1 MTAGTIILGAGMA
14 GLGAGLATRAPVYES
29 AFTPGGVCHSFYRT
43 RDGAARDPL
52 IDNVDDCFRFEPAGG
67 HWLFGAS
74 EAALARFRR
83 HSAFRSYVRSAAAY
97 FPRDDRYVPF
107 PIQYHLHCFDR
118 VERAR
123 MLDEI
128 EAADGDCAEAD
139 TFSQW
144 LVTRFGPTLCARFF
158 LPFNARYT
166 AGYLDA
172 LAPQDLYKSSVD
184 RAQVRAGARGPVPD
198 TGYNATFHYPERG
211 LDRLVRGLASG
222 CDVRFGHEVVH
233 IDAAERRV
241 TFADGTGESYATVIS
256 TLPLDRMLRLADVA
270 IEEPPDPATAVLV
283 ANIGARR
290 GRRCPQFHWVYV
302 PDASSGLHRV
312 GFYSNVDADFLP
324 GGGERDEFVAI
335 YAERSYRAGE
345 TPDATG
351 RAQAAAAI
359 VAELQQWGFIEEA
372 LVVEPTVADPAYT
385 WKWPRSRW
393 ADRASAELAA
403 RGIHQIGRYGAW
415 RFQGMVASFEEGMNT
430 IKPTDS

>member
-1 MTAGTIILGAGMA
+1 MAGTIILGSGMA

-52 IDNVDDCFRFEPAGG
+52 TDNVDDCFRFEPAGG

-74 EAALARFRR
+74 DAALARFRPY
-83 HSAFRSYVRSAAAY
+83 SAFRSYVRSAAA
-97 FPRDDRYVPF
+97 FFSRDDRYVPF
-107 PIQYHLHCFDR
+107 PIQYHLHCFDSG
-118 VERAR
+118 ERAR

-128 EAADGDCAEAD
+128 EAADGDGAEAD
-139 TFSQW
+139 TFAQW
-144 LVTRFGPTLCARFF
+144 LLTRFGPALCERFF

-172 LAPQDLYKSSVD
+172 LAPQDLYKSAID
-184 RAQVRAGARGPVPD
+184 LAQVRAGARGAIPD

-222 CDVRFGHEVVH
+222 CDVHFGHEVVR

-241 TFADGTGESYATVIS
+241 TFADGTGESYVSMIS
-256 TLPLDRMLRLADVA
+256 TLPLDRMLRLCDVGVDV
-270 IEEPPDPATAVLV
+270 PPDPATAVLV
-283 ANIGARR
+283 VNIGALR
-290 GRRCPQFHWVYV
+290 GRRCPHFHWVYV
-302 PDASSGLHRV
+302 PDACSGLHRV
-312 GFYSNVDADFLP
+312 GFYSNVDADFVP
-324 GGGERDEFVAI
+324 RGCAGDKFVGI
-335 YAERSYRAGE
+335 YAERSYRSGQ

-385 WKWPRSRW
+385 WKWPHSRW
-393 ADRASAELAA
+393 ADCASANLAA
-403 RGIHQIGRYGAW
+403 RGIRQIGRYGAW
-415 RFQGMVASFEEGMNT
+415 KFQGMVASFEEGVNT
-430 IKPTDS
+430 SKPSDL